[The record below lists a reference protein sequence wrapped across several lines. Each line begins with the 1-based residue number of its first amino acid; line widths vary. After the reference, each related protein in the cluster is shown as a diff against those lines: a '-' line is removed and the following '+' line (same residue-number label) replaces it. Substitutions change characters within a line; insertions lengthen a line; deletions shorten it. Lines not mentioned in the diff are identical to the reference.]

1 MNYYRQSLILL
12 LKCFKLDCPNYSS
25 QLCTTRITNYNLRG
39 SALNVVQ
46 PPYNSLVMHNSFPY
60 KIAHMRN
67 QLPAITK
74 YSTTLAQFR
83 SRLNGAEFLGS
94 QCATSAWM
102 RRSICTHLVVS
113 RACEIN
119 DKTAI
124 FA

>member
-1 MNYYRQSLILL
+1 ML
-12 LKCFKLDCPNYSS
+12 YSYHITALS
-25 QLCTTRITNYNLRG
+25 CTTPFRIRLPTCGTSYQL
-39 SALNVVQ
+39 SLNT
-46 PPYNSLVMHNSFPY
+46 
-60 KIAHMRN
+60 R
-67 QLPAITK
+67 
-74 YSTTLAQFR
+74 STSLAQFR

-102 RRSICTHLVVS
+102 RRSTCTHLVVS